1 MTASVFLKKWA
12 PAVIGLAVLVAGS
25 ALTGDARLTAI
36 SGLLYA
42 SLGLAWNVMG
52 GFGGLFSFGHAAYF
66 GIGAYTVAVLQV
78 DYEMVPWVAIPVAMA
93 IAGALAALTTF
104 SALRYR
110 INGIFFALG
119 TFAIAEMLRL
129 LVTGSETLKRAGG
142 YRAPLRP
149 EESWTWMQW
158 NPESSNYYLMILGIF
173 ATTLVTAVAV
183 GSSRLGYILVA
194 SRDDE
199 DAAQASGL
207 NPLSPRL
214 VASAIS
220 AGLTALCGNFYF
232 EYFLAINP
240 DLAFGQAVS
249 VLILLPAIIGGV
261 GTVLGPIVG
270 GFLLAV
276 LNQVMVILVSS
287 PPSWFT
293 LVEGRNGVDQIIY
306 GATLILVIL
315 LMRHGVWGTVRRR
328 IHART

>member
-1 MTASVFLKKWA
+1 MSRILVKRT
-12 PAVIGLAVLVAGS
+12 PLALVGFVLLVLGS
-25 ALTGDARLTAI
+25 ALTGDARITVINA
-36 SGLLYA
+36 LLYA
-42 SLGLAWNVMG
+42 SLGLAWNITG
-52 GFGGLFSFGHAAYF
+52 GYAGLFSFGHAAYF
-66 GIGAYTVAVLQV
+66 GIGAYSVAVMQV
-78 DYEMVPWVAIPVAMA
+78 DYELTPWLAVPVAA
-93 IAGALAALTTF
+93 IIAGGLAVLTTW

-119 TFAIAEMLRL
+119 TFAIAEMIRL

-149 EESWTWMQW
+149 EGSWTWMQW
-158 NPESSNYYLMILGIF
+158 GPESGNYYLLILGIF
-173 ATTLVTAVAV
+173 VVTLVTALAVA
-183 GSSRLGYILVA
+183 SSRLGYILVA
-194 SRDDE
+194 ARDDE

-207 NPLSPRL
+207 DPLRPRL

-220 AGLTALCGNFYF
+220 AALTSLCGIFYF

-261 GTVLGPIVG
+261 GTILGPIVG
-270 GFLLAV
+270 AVLLAV
-276 LNQVMVILVSS
+276 LNQVLVVLVSS

-293 LVEGRNGVDQIIY
+293 LLQGRNGVDQIIY

-315 LMRHGVWGTVRRR
+315 LLRHGVWGTARRR
-328 IHART
+328 IDART